1 MKRPERLSCR
11 FTMYNDCPC
20 AHWCEATN
28 TSECL
33 SIPMNKCQDILDNYY
48 MISQYFNF
56 TKKETTNNDEK
67 QNKEDDNAEMT
78 VNKIEQHKDICTKLH
93 DTYKKKNSDYGDS
106 FGISYRKYGII
117 SAITRMSDK
126 WNRLESLIL
135 SKDKPLVNDE
145 SISDTLLDLANYAI
159 MTYMEIEN
167 GKKEETASN

>member
-33 SIPMNKCQDILDNYY
+33 SIPMNKCQDMLDNYC
-48 MISQYFNF
+48 MIAQYF
-56 TKKETTNNDEK
+56 KKTNNDEK
-67 QNKEDDNAEMT
+67 QNKEEGNAEMT
-78 VNKIEQHKDICTKLH
+78 VNKIERHKNICTKLH

-106 FGISYRKYGII
+106 FGISYKKYGII

-126 WNRLESLIL
+126 WNRLESLVL
-135 SKDKPLVNDE
+135 NKAKPLVDDE

-167 GKKEETASN
+167 AKKKETTSK